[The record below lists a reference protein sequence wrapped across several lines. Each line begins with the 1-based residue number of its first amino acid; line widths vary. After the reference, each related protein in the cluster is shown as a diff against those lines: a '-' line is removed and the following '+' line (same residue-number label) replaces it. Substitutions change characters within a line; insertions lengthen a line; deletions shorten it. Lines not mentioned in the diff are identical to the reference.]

1 MSWLTTLLQ
10 RLFVQYKAWGL
21 TEVDLGSG
29 LFTVRNVGWL
39 ACGRHDEHSL
49 SRSVQ
54 GVWYKELVTENEQ
67 YKSHI
72 SRWGLY

>member
-1 MSWLTTLLQ
+1 MVGYPFAASICTIQ
-10 RLFVQYKAWGL
+10 GMEIDGGRLGKRA
-21 TEVDLGSG
+21 
-29 LFTVRNVGWL
+29 FTVRNVGWL

-72 SRWGLY
+72 SRWGLYL